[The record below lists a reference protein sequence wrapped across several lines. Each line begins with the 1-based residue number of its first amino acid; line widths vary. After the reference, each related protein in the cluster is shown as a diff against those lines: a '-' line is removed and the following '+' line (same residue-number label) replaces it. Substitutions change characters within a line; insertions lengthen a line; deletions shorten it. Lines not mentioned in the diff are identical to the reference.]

1 MYNVAVVHKA
11 LQRRGEPWKWGVQ
24 QLAMESWQQPTKRV
38 TTANP
43 LTIAKEVA
51 EKLSIN
57 HSMVIWHLKQTRKVK
72 KFNKWVPHELTRNNN
87 NNNNNNKSL
96 FWSVIFS
103 YSTQLLTI
111 SPSDC
116 DVQCKVGFIRW
127 LSVSSSV
134 VGLRRSSKPLSKPK
148 LAPKKM
154 VMATVRWS
162 TVSLIHYS
170 FSESQ

>member
-1 MYNVAVVHKA
+1 MYNVAVVHEA

-43 LTIAKEVA
+43 LTTAKEVA

-87 NNNNNNKSL
+87 NIIIIIIIINHC
-96 FWSVIFS
+96 FE
-103 YSTQLLTI
+103 
-111 SPSDC
+111 
-116 DVQCKVGFIRW
+116 
-127 LSVSSSV
+127 VSSS
-134 VGLRRSSKPLSKPK
+134 
-148 LAPKKM
+148 
-154 VMATVRWS
+154 
-162 TVSLIHYS
+162 LILHNC
-170 FSESQ
+170 